1 MHEASGPGRESV
13 CQGEKP
19 GLDLEELL
27 PGEKRK
33 QGLQKTLR
41 SRTSWSRG
49 AKVTRNETLKM
60 SARFQ
65 L

>member
-1 MHEASGPGRESV
+1 M

-27 PGEKRK
+27 PGEKKK

-41 SRTSWSRG
+41 SRMSWSTG
-49 AKVTRNETLKM
+49 ANFTRNETLKM